1 MSFHAYTKRQFAALG
16 FDTSPYRMLKGS
28 DYGAACGRLDCKR
41 WGGHCMFVY
50 LTLDRGDKIITPVF
64 QQNPTGVPYMGFMDI
79 PIGAIV
85 DLEILAAGDG
95 ERGRLIYAEWLPNET
110 DPKKRSKSCWVSL
123 ALQRMPVRRFNEHRL
138 CTDKAGA
145 VHTARGA
152 APGTPN

>member
-1 MSFHAYTKRQFAALG
+1 MGFHAYTKQQFAALG

-85 DLEILAAGDG
+85 DLEIRAVRDG
-95 ERGRLIYAEWLPNET
+95 ERGRLIYAEWLPDET
-110 DPKKRSKSCWVSL
+110 DPKEAFEKL
-123 ALQRMPVRRFNEHRL
+123 LGE
-138 CTDKAGA
+138 
-145 VHTARGA
+145 
-152 APGTPN
+152 PGITEDACPEV